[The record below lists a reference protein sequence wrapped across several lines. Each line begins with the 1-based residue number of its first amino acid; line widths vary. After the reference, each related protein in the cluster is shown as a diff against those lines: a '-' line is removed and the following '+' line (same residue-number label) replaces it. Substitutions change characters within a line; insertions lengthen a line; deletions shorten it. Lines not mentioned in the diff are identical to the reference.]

1 MKGLDPSR
9 FGWFIGPVQLAYN
22 PYFLTCVFSRNSV
35 SAQANGA
42 TVNLTRLGCSYLWA
56 HLFFMGSICHPPIF
70 SLFFVKIDC
79 LHPSCPPRCPRPPR
93 PSLRPSSL
101 DCVSSPELF
110 LSLSLPDCLAPLSS
124 HVLESSPHIVDT
136 RPPVRKYD
144 DIWYILVCI
153 FLGDELTLDYT
164 EYFGWDFFVSTC
176 LPTKYHEKWVH
187 RRETGDV
194 WGHMVCFSFFSL
206 LH

>member
-1 MKGLDPSR
+1 MKGLGPSR

-22 PYFLTCVFSRNSV
+22 SYFSTCVFSRNNIFFSQKISRNSV

-42 TVNLTRLGCSYLWA
+42 TVNLTRLGYSCLWA

-70 SLFFVKIDC
+70 SLFFLVKIDS
-79 LHPSCPPRCPRPPR
+79 LHPSCPPRCPRPPC

-101 DCVSSPELF
+101 DCVSSRELF
-110 LSLSLPDCLAPLSS
+110 LPLSLPDCPAPSS
-124 HVLESSPHIVDT
+124 PHVLESSPHIVDT

-144 DIWYILVCI
+144 DIWYILVRI

-164 EYFGWDFFVSTC
+164 EYFGWEMGPPARDGWRMRTYGMF
-176 LPTKYHEKWVH
+176 
-187 RRETGDV
+187 
-194 WGHMVCFSFFSL
+194 
-206 LH
+206 